1 MSVPALLLSICLSVV
16 SRSGSV
22 VALWTVIGA
31 LVVRQLLRQSAH
43 APPMGSVRDVT
54 EVLRELGAAVGVEN
68 GHAGWFCGEGGRSL
82 GSPPALPMEAHQVE

>member
-54 EVLRELGAAVGVEN
+54 EVLRELRPLWVWKMVMR
-68 GHAGWFCGEGGRSL
+68 AGFVVRGGRSL
-82 GSPPALPMEAHQVE
+82 GSPPALPMESHQVE